1 MIIFN
6 IWSYP
11 IFMTRYRVKGSVP
24 ANPKCTKLY
33 FYRCSISLIL
43 TVIKDNNSFWI
54 IDISHNFSFSHIFIH
69 FQLSNLIWFIYS
81 LKTWKKRNIIYTIKY
96 SISNAFTQ
104 LFWRIPHIEK
114 KLNSIFFYKNMSL
127 MHILGLDDS
136 VKVRRAPPG

>member
-11 IFMTRYRVKGSVP
+11 IFLTRYRVKGCVP
-24 ANPKCTKLY
+24 ANPKCTKLH

-43 TVIKDNNSFWI
+43 TEIKDNNSFWI

-69 FQLSNLIWFIYS
+69 FQSLIKPYLVYLFSKNL
-81 LKTWKKRNIIYTIKY
+81 KKRDIIYTIKY
-96 SISNAFTQ
+96 SLYNAFTQ
-104 LFWRIPHIEK
+104 LFWRIPHIEN

-127 MHILGLDDS
+127 MHICRFRWFSEG
-136 VKVRRAPPG
+136 

>member
-11 IFMTRYRVKGSVP
+11 IFLTRYRVKGCVP
-24 ANPKCTKLY
+24 ANPKCTKLH

-43 TVIKDNNSFWI
+43 TEIKDNNSFWI

-69 FQLSNLIWFIYS
+69 FQSLIKPYLVYLFSKNL
-81 LKTWKKRNIIYTIKY
+81 KKRDIIYTIKY

-104 LFWRIPHIEK
+104 LFWRYPSYWK
-114 KLNSIFFYKNMSL
+114 WNTFLFYKNMSL